1 MAHPFAKDRYREVTI
16 HGLNFR
22 VRRVSS
28 ADLLQ
33 SGSLGGN
40 ILLAV
45 LPRSGEDFAEFQ
57 AVEETADPEL
67 KQKRALQLVQ
77 RRIAE
82 SQKPEHQKARLE
94 RAVRLVAA
102 GLVAIETST
111 GWVACQFVE
120 GPAPAELPDVSPAPI
135 YAELLPRGP
144 LTVLE
149 LGEAI
154 LRFSG
159 GADPSRIERFRH
171 RPPSPPVGGSD
182 CQGAGKMGVGSAGTD
197 TGAAGAGDCEP
208 PSARNVSG

>member
-1 MAHPFAKDRYREVTI
+1 MAHPLAGDRYREVTI

-22 VRRVSS
+22 LRRVSS
-28 ADLLQ
+28 TDLLQ

-45 LPRSGEDFAEFQ
+45 LPRSGEDFAELQ

-82 SQKPEHQKARLE
+82 SQKPEHQQARLE

-111 GWVACQFVE
+111 GWVACQFID
-120 GPAPAELPDVSPAPI
+120 GAAPRELPDATPAPI

-171 RPPSPPVGGSD
+171 RPSSPPAGGSD
-182 CQGAGKMGVGSAGTD
+182 CQSAGQMGVGGS
-197 TGAAGAGDCEP
+197 GADAGAVGTGDCEP
-208 PSARNVSG
+208 ASSRNVSG